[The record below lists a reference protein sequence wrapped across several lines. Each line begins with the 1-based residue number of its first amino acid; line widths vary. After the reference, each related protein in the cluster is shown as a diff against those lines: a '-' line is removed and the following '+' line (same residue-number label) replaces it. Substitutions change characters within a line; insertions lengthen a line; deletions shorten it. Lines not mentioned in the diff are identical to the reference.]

1 MLTIKYGASSRKK
14 ISFEFQWPVVKT
26 KMAER
31 LSKFIKHDFPNQFC
45 WSGVRVTSQTGTYL
59 HNIIF
64 SVRNPLSGNYWWG
77 LISHPAFTFPQSL
90 LRFSCSMA
98 QEVCISCS
106 GDAFLFNGL
115 IGKSNNSIYYLKT
128 VLAPILSAVCIFQS
142 TQGGHVLQAVNGENK
157 QILTCD
163 FSFRNYINPIKVF
176 IKSIHFW
183 KGKSIHF

>member
-1 MLTIKYGASSRKK
+1 MIFA
-14 ISFEFQWPVVKT
+14 I
-26 KMAER
+26 
-31 LSKFIKHDFPNQFC
+31 DFADL
-45 WSGVRVTSQTGTYL
+45 VLIRVTSQTSTYL

-157 QILTCD
+157 QILK
-163 FSFRNYINPIKVF
+163 YIN
-176 IKSIHFW
+176 IHLIFSL
-183 KGKSIHF
+183 GIILIQLT